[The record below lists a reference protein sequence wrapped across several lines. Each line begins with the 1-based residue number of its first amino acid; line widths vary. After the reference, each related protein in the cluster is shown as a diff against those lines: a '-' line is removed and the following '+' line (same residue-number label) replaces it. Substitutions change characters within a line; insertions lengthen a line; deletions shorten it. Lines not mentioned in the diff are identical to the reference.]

1 MAEPK
6 AGGIEPKTESNGQ
19 DKPNQPKRSEAQFR
33 AVHNLSRR
41 RGISV
46 EELKQMVMETYNCEL
61 ENLNSKTL
69 PPLDYKYNPLK
80 RRKPLIF
87 KIKSDRHLLS
97 HELG

>member
-1 MAEPK
+1 M
-6 AGGIEPKTESNGQ
+6 TESNGQ
-19 DKPNQPKRSEAQFR
+19 DKPNQPKRSEAQVR
-33 AVHNLSRR
+33 DIYNLSRR

-69 PPLDYKYNPLK
+69 PPLDYKYTPLK
-80 RRKPLIF
+80 GRKPLIF

>member
-1 MAEPK
+1 
-6 AGGIEPKTESNGQ
+6 
-19 DKPNQPKRSEAQFR
+19 
-33 AVHNLSRR
+33 
-41 RGISV
+41 
-46 EELKQMVMETYNCEL
+46 MVMETYNCEL

-80 RRKPLIF
+80 GRKPLIF